1 MARGLLRLPLRA
13 FVVAFILLVRG
24 LFSAPPAFAATPG
37 GDPASG
43 PVRTGTTSLEAPG
56 DAPAAGSPD
65 PSELNDPSAHS
76 PPGDAPRFSA
86 TLPALPTPP
95 ASHTVHKSSWI
106 RFTYHPS
113 VRARVQPLI
122 DEAPSIRAELSAR
135 LGQPVLD
142 HVVVHIGR
150 TPGEMAALAPQG
162 APYPKYAAG
171 VAYPQL
177 GLVLLTIAPVHPNS
191 KHDVAEVFKHELA
204 HIALNDA
211 LLGRSVPRWFNEG
224 FAVFASG
231 ESSLVRWQSLWTA
244 TLADDL
250 LPLARLERGFPAD
263 DVTASVAYAQAVDVV
278 RFLVRRQEEE
288 RFAALV
294 SRIREGQPFERAM
307 EDAYGTTLA
316 NLEFEWREDVAR
328 RYTFWPVFFSGS
340 MIWAAAL
347 GLFVWGWRRRK
358 KQNRETLA
366 RWEREEAEE
375 DARKRLPESVAPRV
389 HIVIARSAQRSS
401 EPRRPTIS
409 EVEIPK
415 VEHEGQWHTLH

>member
-1 MARGLLRLPLRA
+1 
-13 FVVAFILLVRG
+13 
-24 LFSAPPAFAATPG
+24 
-37 GDPASG
+37 SG
-43 PVRTGTTSLEAPG
+43 ELS
-56 DAPAAGSPD
+56 D
-65 PSELNDPSAHS
+65 PSLHT
-76 PPGDAPRFSA
+76 PPRDAPRFSA
-86 TLPALPTPP
+86 TLPALPAAPP
-95 ASHTVHKSSWI
+95 SHSVHKSSWI
-106 RFTYHPS
+106 HFTYHPS

-122 DEAPSIRAELSAR
+122 DEASAIRAELSAR

-142 HVVVHIGR
+142 HVIVHVGR

-191 KHDVAEVFKHELA
+191 SHDLREVFKHELA

-211 LLGRSVPRWFNEG
+211 LLGRPVPRWFNEG

-231 ESSLVRWQSLWTA
+231 ESSFARWQSLWTA
-244 TLADDL
+244 TLSDNL

-263 DVTASVAYAQAVDVV
+263 DVTASVAYAEAVDVV
-278 RFLVRRQEEE
+278 RFLVRRQDEE

-294 SRIREGQPFERAM
+294 ERIRDGQSFERAL

-316 NLEFEWREDVAR
+316 SLEFEWREEVAR

-347 GLFVWGWRRRK
+347 GLFVWGWRRRRK
-358 KQNRETLA
+358 RNRETLA

-375 DARKRLPESVAPRV
+375 DARKRRIESVSPRV

-401 EPRRPTIS
+401 EPRRPAIS

>member
-13 FVVAFILLVRG
+13 FVVAFMLLVCG
-24 LFSAPPAFAATPG
+24 FLSVVPAAAATPPS
-37 GDPASG
+37 DPAAAQ
-43 PVRTGTTSLEAPG
+43 VRTGTTSVEAPES
-56 DAPAAGSPD
+56 APSGSPAD
-65 PSELNDPSAHS
+65 PSEPDSTAHS

-86 TLPALPTPP
+86 GLPALPAPP
-95 ASHTVHKSSWI
+95 ASHTVHNAAWI

-122 DEAPSIRAELSAR
+122 DEASAIRDELSAR

-150 TPGEMAALAPQG
+150 TPGEMAVLAPQG

-191 KHDVAEVFKHELA
+191 QHDLREVFKHELA
-204 HIALNDA
+204 HIALSDA
-211 LLGRSVPRWFNEG
+211 VLGRAVPRWFNEG

-244 TLADDL
+244 TLSDNL
-250 LPLARLERGFPAD
+250 LPLARLERGFPSD
-263 DVTASVAYAQAVDVV
+263 DATASVAYAQAVDVV
-278 RFLVRRQEEE
+278 RFLVRREEE
-288 RFAALV
+288 QRFAALV
-294 SRIREGQPFERAM
+294 ARIRDGQTFERAL
-307 EDAYGTTLA
+307 EDAYGT
-316 NLEFEWREDVAR
+316 NVPSLEFGWREDVAR

-340 MIWAAAL
+340 MIWAGAL

-358 KQNRETLA
+358 RQNRETMA
-366 RWEREEAEE
+366 RWEREEAAEE
-375 DARKRLPESVAPRV
+375 ARKRPPESVTPRV

-415 VEHEGQWHTLH
+415 VEHDGQWHTLH

>member
-13 FVVAFILLVRG
+13 FVVAFMLLVCG
-24 LFSAPPAFAATPG
+24 FLSVVPAVAATAPS
-37 GDPASG
+37 DPTAAQ
-43 PVRTGTTSLEAPG
+43 VRTGTTSVEAPEST
-56 DAPAAGSPD
+56 PSGSPAD
-65 PSELNDPSAHS
+65 PSETDSSVHS
-76 PPGDAPRFSA
+76 TPGDAPRFS
-86 TLPALPTPP
+86 TGLPALPAPP
-95 ASHTVHKSSWI
+95 ASHTVHNAAWI

-122 DEAPSIRAELSAR
+122 DEAPAIRAELSAR

-191 KHDVAEVFKHELA
+191 QHDVREVFKHELA

-211 LLGRSVPRWFNEG
+211 VLGRAVPRWFNEG

-244 TLADDL
+244 TLSDNL
-250 LPLARLERGFPAD
+250 LPLARLERGFPSD

-278 RFLVRRQEEE
+278 RFLVRREDEQ
-288 RFAALV
+288 RFAALIA
-294 SRIREGQPFERAM
+294 RIRDGQTFERAL
-307 EDAYGTTLA
+307 EDAYGT
-316 NLEFEWREDVAR
+316 NVPSLEFEWREDVAR

-347 GLFVWGWRRRK
+347 GLFAWGWRRRK
-358 KQNRETLA
+358 RQNRETLA

-375 DARKRLPESVAPRV
+375 DARKRRPETVSPRV

-415 VEHEGQWHTLH
+415 VEHDGRWHTLH